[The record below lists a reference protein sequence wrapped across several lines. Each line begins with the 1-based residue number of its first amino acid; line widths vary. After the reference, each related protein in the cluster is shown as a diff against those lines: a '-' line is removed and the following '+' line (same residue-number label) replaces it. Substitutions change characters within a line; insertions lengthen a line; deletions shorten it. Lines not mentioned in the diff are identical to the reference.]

1 MYVMILQHQLAPHG
15 INDLKH
21 NQIQINQ
28 KLDSAQCWITVSSV
42 HVSLCNY
49 IHMTRIYSEEKVTS
63 VSFLWPESRG
73 CHL

>member
-1 MYVMILQHQLAPHG
+1 MEEMISNT
-15 INDLKH
+15 IR
-21 NQIQINQ
+21 INQ

-42 HVSLCNY
+42 HVSLSNY

>member
-1 MYVMILQHQLAPHG
+1 MEEMISNT
-15 INDLKH
+15 IR
-21 NQIQINQ
+21 INQ
-28 KLDSAQCWITVSSV
+28 KLDSAQCWITVYSV
-42 HVSLCNY
+42 HVSLSNY

>member
-1 MYVMILQHQLAPHG
+1 MEEI
-15 INDLKH
+15 ISNT
-21 NQIQINQ
+21 IRINQ

-42 HVSLCNY
+42 HVSLSNY